1 MAPAQSIP
9 RGAGAASLDPVS
21 PTSDTQRSAAE
32 PRPGEGRAPAP
43 IDLPEGGAQLL
54 GLTAQADLVD
64 FEMLTASAPMAPSLS
79 QRIDVATLAA
89 DQLGRFERIGAQL
102 TAQELVV
109 PEVLGPYREA
119 LDAFAGAT
127 RAGDWASSVLR
138 ALLVNGLR
146 ADFVTAIHDGLDER
160 LLALVQPGPTAWRIS
175 DFAGRALADALDA
188 DPAGAGALALYG
200 RRFAAEAVGQIQR
213 LVAREVELT
222 SLVARAAAARAGEGH
237 AVESAGDELGVV
249 SELLEHLM
257 AEHGKRLAR
266 LGLGG

>member
-89 DQLGRFERIGAQL
+89 DQLGRFERIGA
-102 TAQELVV
+102 
-109 PEVLGPYREA
+109 
-119 LDAFAGAT
+119 
-127 RAGDWASSVLR
+127 
-138 ALLVNGLR
+138 
-146 ADFVTAIHDGLDER
+146 
-160 LLALVQPGPTAWRIS
+160 
-175 DFAGRALADALDA
+175 
-188 DPAGAGALALYG
+188 
-200 RRFAAEAVGQIQR
+200 
-213 LVAREVELT
+213 
-222 SLVARAAAARAGEGH
+222 
-237 AVESAGDELGVV
+237 
-249 SELLEHLM
+249 
-257 AEHGKRLAR
+257 
-266 LGLGG
+266 